1 MRGDFKNLCKKKK
14 KKHKTKLV
22 CANARITLAHCA
34 CGALPRGSSLTS
46 FTWKEA
52 EAFIMQNDRTVQC
65 QMVQVFFSFSAP
77 EIQNSIYQNA
87 LECQRPWLLQLSKY
101 K

>member
-1 MRGDFKNLCKKKK
+1 
-14 KKHKTKLV
+14 
-22 CANARITLAHCA
+22 
-34 CGALPRGSSLTS
+34 
-46 FTWKEA
+46 
-52 EAFIMQNDRTVQC
+52 MQNDRTVQC